1 MPLWGRA
8 AVEKV
13 LHGHEKVTFL
23 SCSPKRK
30 IGNNFVKPT
39 EIDKD

>member
-1 MPLWGRA
+1 MGKGSSR
-8 AVEKV
+8 EI